1 MKKIAIAI
9 AFLTLGLMSA
19 EAQTAPK
26 KETKKVETLAP
37 AGANN
42 VGSAPAVANI
52 NDVAVSE
59 EKATDKK
66 EHCTPQEKKSC
77 GSASGKKSC
86 CSKKAEAKKETPVN
100 P

>member
-9 AFLTLGLMSA
+9 ALLTLGLMSA
-19 EAQTAPK
+19 EAQTTPK
-26 KETKKVETLAP
+26 KETKKVETHAP
-37 AGANN
+37 AGAKN
-42 VGSAPAVANI
+42 VVSVPTEANVNDIAVAE
-52 NDVAVSE
+52 D
-59 EKATDKK
+59 KATDKK
-66 EHCTPQEKKSC
+66 EYCTPQEKKSC